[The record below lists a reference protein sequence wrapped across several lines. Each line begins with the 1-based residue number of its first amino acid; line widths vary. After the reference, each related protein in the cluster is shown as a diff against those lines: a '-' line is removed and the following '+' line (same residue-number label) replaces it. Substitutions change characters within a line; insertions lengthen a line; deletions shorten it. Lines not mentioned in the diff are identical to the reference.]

1 MFYYVVPVGVR
12 IKIIIIIHVPL
23 VNTNMDFMNNYGHD
37 ALDYRIGIICINT
50 DYCGVLFMTQI
61 KSVINV

>member
-1 MFYYVVPVGVR
+1 
-12 IKIIIIIHVPL
+12 
-23 VNTNMDFMNNYGHD
+23 MDFMNNYGHD

-61 KSVINV
+61 KSVINVKKGII